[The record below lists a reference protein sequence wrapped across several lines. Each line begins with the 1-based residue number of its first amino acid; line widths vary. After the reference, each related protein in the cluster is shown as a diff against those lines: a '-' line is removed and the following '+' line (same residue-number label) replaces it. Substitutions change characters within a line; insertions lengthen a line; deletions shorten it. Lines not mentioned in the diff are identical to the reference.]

1 MKITHEIIDALSV
14 NRLVKAALH
23 DMVDEVEFYRGQDES
38 TNDRFLE
45 HLENFR
51 QSLRALEEAVA
62 EVLDEFIGVGRED
75 SEEYDVEE
83 L

>member
-1 MKITHEIIDALSV
+1 
-14 NRLVKAALH
+14 
-23 DMVDEVEFYRGQDES
+23 MVDEVEFYRGQDES

-51 QSLRALEEAVA
+51 QSLRASESAVA
-62 EVLDEFIGVGRED
+62 AALDEFIGEGHED